1 MSNPASFEETVRNA
15 LFQDGD
21 AVFLICYLHAKREEE
36 TVALMREVFWALGAH
51 RQPFSSDRERRVWLY
66 KAAHRAAMDYYA
78 KKYRRNPS
86 SATVRRWGESFP
98 FEVSEELAA
107 VLLLHYPLLTPAALC
122 YGCGEKPEVIAKVTG
137 RPLGLTK
144 RRLKAALEKSGLP
157 RHEMREWLATV
168 TQKGAASFQRGFR
181 RVAPFLALGVLAL
194 ALTAALAVRLNWFRL
209 TPPAPSPSETET
221 APAPDAPSS
230 PSVSSETQPESAPQE
245 SDPPGEASSQLPE
258 NIARFDVAIFLPN
271 ETGLTQYNARNVP
284 ADAGCIVQEMA
295 ARGLGRAVKADQ
307 RDFYRDQL
315 SRLGLGLEDRLTDR
329 IGLLSGGQ
337 RQAVSLLMAALQ
349 PSRILLLDEHTA
361 ALDPRTADFVLEL
374 TQRIVTE
381 KQLTTMMVTHSMRQA
396 LDVGDRTVMLHQGQV
411 VLDVSGEQRKGMQ
424 IPDLLDMFEKVRGEK
439 ISDDALLLG

>member
-168 TQKGAASFQRGFR
+168 TLPDYLLSRLLVDAQKDAADPHFAVQKGAASFQRGFR

-230 PSVSSETQPESAPQE
+230 PSVSSETQPESAPQR
-245 SDPPGEASSQLPE
+245 SDPSGEASSQLPE

-295 ARGLGRAVKADQ
+295 ARGAFGDGVTLERVAYLKDGEEIESVRSG
-307 RDFYRDQL
+307 DQL
-315 SRLGLGLEDRLTDR
+315 QVRLYFSEALQQEISETPTLALAEALAKTFRSFFEAADMRLYALEVYAGGEPVSANGKVLDFTA
-329 IGLLSGGQ
+329 LLSG
-337 RQAVSLLMAALQ
+337 
-349 PSRILLLDEHTA
+349 
-361 ALDPRTADFVLEL
+361 EL
-374 TQRIVTE
+374 PITE
-381 KQLTTMMVTHSMRQA
+381 VI
-396 LDVGDRTVMLHQGQV
+396 DG
-411 VLDVSGEQRKGMQ
+411 
-424 IPDLLDMFEKVRGEK
+424 
-439 ISDDALLLG
+439 